1 MIINLRVPSAFEVNF
16 LKTSVRSVV
25 GLLFLVSAPPCF
37 AQDILVARED
47 GPRFLNINF
56 GISPFDGV
64 LGLEYQYGHH
74 SVGAGWPGHF
84 SYRYYF
90 GPREDSAFWGLYAGS
105 YDVDDEETVDGLL
118 FLDYERRFY
127 GAGTGRRWQWP
138 SGWTVT
144 TSLALEYY
152 EKEYSNPGLRTRTE
166 DGLSLMPGIAVGYR
180 F

>member
-1 MIINLRVPSAFEVNF
+1 MFIRIMF
-16 LKTSVRSVV
+16 LGYSIFTM
-25 GLLFLVSAPPCF
+25 PCF

-74 SVGAGWPGHF
+74 SIGAGWPGHF

-90 GPREDSAFWGLYAGS
+90 EAYEDSVFWGLYFGR
-105 YDVDDEETVDGLL
+105 YDVEENNERVGGIL
-118 FLDYERRFY
+118 FYDYETRFH
-127 GAGTGRRWQWP
+127 GVGTGKRWLWP
-138 SGWTVT
+138 SGWNVT

-152 EKEYSNPGLRTRTE
+152 EDEYSNPGALRILTR
-166 DGLSLMPGIAVGYR
+166 DGVFLFPGVAVGYR